1 MAKLKLKSKISK
13 SNKKSLKDKKLKN
26 KKSSSSKK
34 NQTSVHLPL
43 KKIKQQAKVSK
54 TEQKTQDLKKKRY
67 YEAVGRRKSA
77 VARIRLFTSSP
88 TESAKEGNLIINDKS
103 YKKIF
108 PSLEL
113 QKIIEAP
120 LKHLKSFNR
129 FSATIRVR
137 GGGLKGQAE
146 AIGHGL
152 ARSLLLFDS
161 NFRKKLRKEGFL
173 TCDSRKKERKKFGL
187 KKARRAPQ
195 WSKR

>member
-1 MAKLKLKSKISK
+1 MTAKKASQ
-13 SNKKSLKDKKLKN
+13 KKED
-26 KKSSSSKK
+26 
-34 NQTSVHLPL
+34 
-43 KKIKQQAKVSK
+43 SK
-54 TEQKTQDLKKKRY
+54 TEQKNEDLKKKRY
-67 YEAVGRRKSA
+67 YESVGRRKRA

-88 TESAKEGNLIINDKS
+88 TESAKEGNLIINDKP
-103 YKKIF
+103 YKKVF
-108 PSLEL
+108 PGLEL

-120 LKHLKSFNR
+120 LKRLKSFNR
-129 FSATIRVR
+129 FSATIKVK

-146 AIGHGL
+146 AIKHGL